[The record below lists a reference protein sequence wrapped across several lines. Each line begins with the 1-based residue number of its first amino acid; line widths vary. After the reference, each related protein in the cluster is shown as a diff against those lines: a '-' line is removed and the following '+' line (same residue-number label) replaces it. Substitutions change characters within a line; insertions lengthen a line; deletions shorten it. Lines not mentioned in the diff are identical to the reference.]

1 MTGPFW
7 LNPADR
13 TNFPHVEHALRE
25 PDGLLAVGGDLS
37 IERLLAA
44 YRRGIFPWYSE
55 GQPILWW
62 SPDPR
67 ALLCAEDLHVSRS
80 LARFI
85 RRTEYTVTLDKQF
98 SAVIMGCAAPRR
110 GEPGTW
116 ITPEMKSAFLRLYK
130 LGYAHSVEVWQGE
143 ELVGGLYGVCLG
155 RMFYGES
162 MFSRR
167 VNASKVALVH
177 LVRQLARWDFG
188 PLDCQVQSA
197 HLLSLGARGV
207 PRREFGSVLD
217 HYCAQRSHPVPWEF
231 EPELLEAVRK
241 SGGRHGG

>member
-13 TNFPHVEHALRE
+13 TNFPHVEHVLRE

-37 IERLLAA
+37 MERLLAA

-67 ALLCAEDLHVSRS
+67 ALLFHDELHISRS

-85 RRTEYTVTLDKQF
+85 RTSDYRVTLDQQF
-98 SAVIMGCAAPRR
+98 SAVIKGCAAPRR

-116 ITPEMKSAFLRLYK
+116 ITPEMNSAFLRLYK
-130 LGYAHSVEVWQGE
+130 LGYAHSVEVWQDE
-143 ELVGGLYGVCLG
+143 ELIGGLYGVCLG

-167 VNASKVALVH
+167 VNASKLALVY

-188 PLDCQVQSA
+188 PLDCQVQSS
-197 HLLSLGARGV
+197 HLHSLGARGMA
-207 PRREFGSVLD
+207 RREFGQILD
-217 HYCAQRSHPVPWEF
+217 RYCAQRSEPTPWRF
-231 EPELLEAVRK
+231 DADLLEAVRR
-241 SGGRHGG
+241 SGGRDGG

>member
-13 TNFPHVEHALRE
+13 TTFPHVEHALRE

-44 YRRGIFPWYSE
+44 YRRGIFPWYGE

-67 ALLCAEDLHVSRS
+67 ALLYPDALHIARS
-80 LARFI
+80 LAKVI
-85 RRTEYTVTLDKQF
+85 RQGRYRISFDEQF
-98 SAVIMGCAAPRR
+98 ASVIAGCAAPRR

-116 ITPEMKSAFLRLYK
+116 ITPEMKAAFIRLYK
-130 LGYAHSVEVWQGE
+130 LGYAHSVEVWDGE
-143 ELVGGLYGVCLG
+143 ELIGGLYGVSVG

-167 VNASKVALVH
+167 DNASKIALVY
-177 LVRQLARWDFG
+177 LIRQLARWGFG
-188 PLDCQVQSA
+188 PLDCQVQSS
-197 HLLSLGARGV
+197 HLGSLGAQGV
-207 PRREFGSVLD
+207 RRHDFVRILD
-217 HYCAQRSHPVPWEF
+217 HYCAQRSLPLPWRF
-231 EPELLEAVRK
+231 EPDLLERVRE
-241 SGGRHGG
+241 SGGRNG